1 MKIDNSEKLYNLL
14 PLLIFAISAIY
25 YLSYYNVGINLS
37 DQGYFTNVTIR
48 ILNGQVPYRDFIY
61 YPPGANYVV
70 ALLFKLTGPSL
81 LTERVFWVSVVSGSV
96 LLTFLI
102 ARKIMP
108 FPYSAVPPALA
119 LLVPGPW
126 HKALIPFFY
135 LLSALVS
142 SKYIDH
148 KSSKW
153 AFICGVIAGFT
164 IYFRYDVAG
173 FISIGMMLLFFSMN
187 FIGCERITVKKW
199 LSETASFLAGLFLTI
214 APGVFFFAFSKGG
227 RDAFAYLMYLTFKQ
241 QGGGSMAYPFP
252 ALSLG
257 LLHRDFWGFFE
268 SVLFYIPPA
277 VIGFVIILFASHWIK
292 GRVEKKDFLLLLL
305 AFLGMAA
312 YNQTLI
318 RAEWAHLLQ
327 STHIIYLFLP
337 YLIWMINSS
346 LPGLKTVALNKILKG
361 SLSIIFICFAISF
374 ISFFINK
381 ENIYSGTIGVL
392 GQKEARLNISRAG
405 VFIRKQEAGEI
416 EGMIAYIDK
425 ITNAGEPILV
435 IPYAP
440 MIYYLADRENP
451 TYFDAIFPGTF
462 EDEAMEKS
470 FINDIKKNKIRLIV
484 YQDIAF
490 TDKESSRL
498 KNYARPLYDYIM
510 QNYKPAAKF
519 GDYQIFLRN

>member
-1 MKIDNSEKLYNLL
+1 MKIENSEKSNYFL
-14 PLLIFAISAIY
+14 PLLIFIVSAIY
-25 YLSYYNVGINLS
+25 YLSYFNVGINLS

-61 YPPGANYVV
+61 YPPGANYIV
-70 ALLFKLTGPSL
+70 ALLFNWLGTNL
-81 LTERVFWVSVVSGSV
+81 LIERVFWVSVVSGTV
-96 LLTFLI
+96 LLTFLL
-102 ARKIMP
+102 ARKLMP
-108 FPYSAVPPALA
+108 FPYSAVPPVLA

-135 LLSALVS
+135 LLTALLS
-142 SKYIDH
+142 SKYINH
-148 KSSKW
+148 KSFKW
-153 AFICGVIAGFT
+153 AFICGFIAGFT

-173 FISIGMMLLFFSMN
+173 FISIGLMLLFFSMN
-187 FIGCERITVKKW
+187 FIGYERTVKKW
-199 LSETASFLAGLFLTI
+199 LWESASFLAGLLLAI
-214 APGVFFFAFSKGG
+214 APGVFFFAFSKSG
-227 RDAFAYLMYLTFKQ
+227 RDAFVYLLYLTFKQ

-252 ALSLG
+252 VLSLG

-268 SVLFYIPPA
+268 SALFYISPV
-277 VIGFVIILFASHWIK
+277 VIGFVFILFISHWIR
-292 GRVEKKDFLLLLL
+292 GRIEKKDFFLLLL
-305 AFLGMAA
+305 ALLGMAA

-327 STHIIYLFLP
+327 STHIIYLLLP
-337 YLIWMINSS
+337 YLIWTIHCS
-346 LPGLKTVALNKILKG
+346 LSGMKSVALKKILKG
-361 SLSIIFICFAISF
+361 SSFLVFTCFAISF
-374 ISFFINK
+374 IFFFINK
-381 ENIYSGTIGVL
+381 KDIYSGTIGVL

-416 EGMIAYIDK
+416 EGMIAYVDK
-425 ITNAGEPILV
+425 MTNAREPILV

-440 MIYYLADRENP
+440 MIYYLADRKNA

-462 EDEAMEKS
+462 EDEAMEDS

-498 KNYARPLYDYIM
+498 KNYARPLYDYVM
-510 QNYKPAAKF
+510 QNYKPAAQF